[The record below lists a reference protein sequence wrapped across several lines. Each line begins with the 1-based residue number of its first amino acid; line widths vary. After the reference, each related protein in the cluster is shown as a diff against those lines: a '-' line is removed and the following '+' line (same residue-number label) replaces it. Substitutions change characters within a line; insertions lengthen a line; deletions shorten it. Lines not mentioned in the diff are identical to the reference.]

1 MKLKR
6 VALLLLSILTMLPLN
21 ANALPPQDM
30 RPAPNVAG
38 NWTIY
43 AENVD
48 HPGSSLKT
56 IEVSQNGNIISGIFH
71 GPNQHGK
78 FQGWINGNH
87 IEFSTDTHD
96 VLTFRGEITPQGMS
110 GLYGIH
116 GRHAPWKAERTT
128 P

>member
-1 MKLKR
+1 MNRKCITLFF
-6 VALLLLSILTMLPLN
+6 LSILTLLAICTN
-21 ANALPPQDM
+21 RSIAQDL
-30 RPAPNVAG
+30 RPAPNIAG

-43 AENVD
+43 AYDVD
-48 HPGSSLKT
+48 KPGSSLKT
-56 IEVSQNGNIISGIFH
+56 IEVTQNGNIISGIFH

-96 VLTFRGEITPQGMS
+96 VLTFRGQITPQGMS
-110 GLYGIH
+110 GMYGVH
-116 GRHAPWKAERTT
+116 GRHAPWRAERTN

>member
-1 MKLKR
+1 MNRKR
-6 VALLLLSILTMLPLN
+6 ITLFFLSILTLL
-21 ANALPPQDM
+21 AISTSRSTAQDL
-30 RPAPNVAG
+30 RPGPNVAG

-43 AENVD
+43 AYNVD
-48 HPGSSLKT
+48 KPGSSLKT
-56 IEVSQNGNIISGIFH
+56 IEVTQNGNIISGIFH

-110 GLYGIH
+110 GMYGIH
-116 GRHAPWKAERTT
+116 GRHAPWRAERTQ
-128 P
+128 

>member
-1 MKLKR
+1 MSRHRIILCF
-6 VALLLLSILTMLPLN
+6 LSILTLL
-21 ANALPPQDM
+21 ALSPGKALAQEL
-30 RPAPNVAG
+30 RPGPNIAG

-43 AENVD
+43 AYNVD
-48 HPGSSLKT
+48 KPGSSLKV
-56 IEVSQNGNIISGIFH
+56 IEVTQNANIISGIFH
-71 GPNQHGK
+71 GPRQHGK

-96 VLTFRGEITPQGMS
+96 ILTLRGEITPQGMS

-116 GRHAPWKAERTT
+116 GRHAPWKAERTN